1 MNGFSP
7 SDFDSFI
14 GGAAKGL
21 DKVLGTNAKEVV
33 VVGGAEAGPPNKT
46 ELVAGGLPK
55 LKVDLLSAFACCP
68 SLIGLS
74 SILHS

>member
-21 DKVLGTNAKEVV
+21 DEVLGTNAKELV

-55 LKVDLLSAFACCP
+55 LKVDLFACCA